1 MTLGVFKHRI
11 LVYNFDQSSSSTLIG
26 TYFGGKI
33 SVKGFFQGVLFPDP
47 EDIVV
52 INLPIDIVQA
62 AFIEL
67 PPVKNEKDVKR
78 IVELELKSAADINED
93 INVGYVKSI
102 QNKVL
107 ALYVRKSD
115 YLQYKLSRNIE
126 FEPDVAYPNI
136 FAELVITKKLPGY
149 WMYLVLGRTNSG
161 IVIMDGNSII
171 GMRIIDF
178 ALEDINKIVK
188 EETGFE
194 ILEIEQSGNEEL
206 IEATRKII
214 ETLSS
219 DILGL
224 IEREIIISINTTEIE
239 RIAINQVTGI
249 ALICDFAILRD
260 IILQS
265 QWNFREKVSE
275 AITILNIPN
284 KITFADAGLLY
295 RGGLQLGKV
304 KSIKW

>member
-67 PPVKNEKDVKR
+67 PPVKNEKDIKR

-161 IVIMDGNSII
+161 IVIMNGSNII

-178 ALEDINKIVK
+178 SLEDINRIVK

-194 ILEIEQSGNEEL
+194 ILEIERSGNEEL
-206 IEATRKII
+206 IETTRKII
-214 ETLSS
+214 ESLFA
-219 DILGL
+219 DVVGL
-224 IEREIIISINTTEIE
+224 IEREIIISINTLEIE
-239 RIAINQVTGI
+239 KITINQITGI
-249 ALICDFAILRD
+249 ALICDFDILREL
-260 IILQS
+260 ILQS

-275 AITILNIPN
+275 AITVLNIPN

-295 RGGLQLGKV
+295 RGGLELGKV

>member
-1 MTLGVFKHRI
+1 MGIFRHRI
-11 LVYNFDQSSSSTLIG
+11 LVYNFDQSSYSTLAG

-33 SVKGFFQGVLFPDP
+33 SINGYSQGSLFPDP

-52 INLPIDIVQA
+52 INLPLDIIQT

-67 PPVKNEKDVKR
+67 PPVKNEKDAKR
-78 IVELELKSAADINED
+78 IVELELRSVADISEE
-93 INVGYVKSI
+93 INVGYVRSV
-102 QNKVL
+102 QNKVF

-126 FEPDVAYPNI
+126 FEPDVAYPNV
-136 FAELVITKKLPGY
+136 FSELVITKKLPGY

-161 IVIMDGNSII
+161 IVIMNGSNII

-178 ALEDINKIVK
+178 SLEDINRIVK

-194 ILEIEQSGNEEL
+194 ILEIERSGNEEL
-206 IEATRKII
+206 IETTRKII
-214 ETLSS
+214 ESLFA
-219 DILGL
+219 DVVGL
-224 IEREIIISINTTEIE
+224 IEREIIISINTLEIE
-239 RIAINQVTGI
+239 KITINQITGI
-249 ALICDFAILRD
+249 ALICDFNILREL
-260 IILQS
+260 ILQS

-275 AITILNIPN
+275 AITVLNIPN

-295 RGGLQLGKV
+295 RGGLELGKV

>member
-1 MTLGVFKHRI
+1 MTLGIFKHRI
-11 LVYNFDQSSSSTLIG
+11 LVYNFDQSSCSTLVS

-33 SVKGFFQGVLFPDP
+33 SVKGFSTGSLFPDP

-52 INLPIDIVQA
+52 MNLPLDIIQT

-67 PPVKNEKDVKR
+67 PPVKSEKDAKR
-78 IVELELKSAADINED
+78 IVELELKSVTDISED
-93 INVGYVKSI
+93 INVGYIKSV

-107 ALYVRKSD
+107 TLYVRKSD

-136 FAELVITKKLPGY
+136 FSELLITKKFPGH
-149 WMYLVLGRTNSG
+149 WMYLILGRTNSG
-161 IVIMDGNSII
+161 IVIMNGNSII
-171 GMRIIDF
+171 GIRIIDF
-178 ALEDINKIVK
+178 SLEDINRIVK

-194 ILEIEQSGNEEL
+194 VLEIEQSGNEEL
-206 IEATRKII
+206 IETARKIM

-219 DILGL
+219 DIIGL
-224 IEREIIISINTTEIE
+224 IERELIIAINTTEIE
-239 RIAINQVTGI
+239 RITINQVTGI
-249 ALICDFAILRD
+249 ALICDFTMLKEL
-260 IILQS
+260 ILQS

-275 AITILNIPN
+275 AITILNIPR
-284 KITFADAGLLY
+284 KLALADAGLLY
-295 RGGLQLGKV
+295 RGGLELGKV